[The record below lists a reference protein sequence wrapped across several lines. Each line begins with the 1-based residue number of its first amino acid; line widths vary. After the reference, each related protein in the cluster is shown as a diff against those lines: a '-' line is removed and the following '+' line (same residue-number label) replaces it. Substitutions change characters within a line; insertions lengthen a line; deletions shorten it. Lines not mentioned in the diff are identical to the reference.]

1 MIFSMTGFGRGE
13 ASAEGIR
20 VFAEIR
26 TVNNRYLDFGYRAPR
41 SLQNFEPELRELC
54 RSRIQ
59 RGKLSLNLSESR
71 GADAPSVLRIDT
83 AAARKLARELHELG
97 VELGLHGGVSLDHLL
112 HFPEV
117 LFPVENPQLSELM
130 LSLARAATEAALA
143 DLKRMREVE
152 GRNLATDLRE
162 RTVEIERALA
172 DVLAKQDGLPQRA
185 LDKMRDRIKRL
196 VAGDSYDENRL
207 EMELAFLADRLDIT
221 EEAVRLRGHIAAFRK
236 TLDAPE
242 GTAGKRLE
250 FLLQEMN
257 RESNTIGSKTSSLD
271 ISHLSLRMREE
282 IERMREQVQNI
293 E

>member
-13 ASAEGIR
+13 AAAEGLRIS
-20 VFAEIR
+20 AEIR
-26 TVNNRYLDFGYRAPR
+26 TVNNRYLDFGLRAPR

-54 RSRIQ
+54 RSRIS
-59 RGKLSLNLSESR
+59 RGKVNLTLAEARAS
-71 GADAPSVLRIDT
+71 DAPSVLRIDT
-83 AAARKLARELHELG
+83 AAARKLTGELHELA
-97 VELGLHGGVSLDHLL
+97 VDLGLHGGITLEHLL
-112 HFPEV
+112 NFPDL
-117 LFPVENPQLSELM
+117 LFSSDNPDLTELLLTLS
-130 LSLARAATEAALA
+130 RAATEAALA
-143 DLKRMREVE
+143 DLRRMREIE

-162 RTVEIERALA
+162 RTHEIERAL
-172 DVLAKQDGLPQRA
+172 DEVTAKQDGLPQRQ
-185 LDKMRDRIKRL
+185 LEKLRERIRRL
-196 VAGDSYDENRL
+196 VITEAYDDNRL
-207 EMELAFLADRLDIT
+207 EMELAFIADRLDIT

-236 TLDAPE
+236 TLTAPE